1 MAATVGSLLATE
13 SGVINEVISRSME
26 IGLPK
31 MDPFWERVLGGSPA
45 MVKKNDLSRDYVII
59 KTFKQGMA
67 GVFEDGG
74 SRLDSALYG
83 DPLNAALG
91 DKTFLQGQG
100 FGASAQGWP
109 DALDGPNP
117 LPFRQKIHMRSMLG
131 NLAWPLSE
139 LDLEANPAFV
149 NEIVAPKLIGHATL
163 INHRLCTQLYLNQ
176 NNNYRICSCGSFQ
189 SSGASSS
196 ALANG
201 TDVEVSFTPH
211 NLTIDRFAVGQ
222 RLQFWSNPTNGT
234 STAHTAANLR
244 THDGNVAA
252 SVLDRDSM
260 YMVTKVD
267 ELKNR
272 VYVRHISGVAFF
284 SSASPATVA
293 AWHSTVASNNGSD
306 ANAAN
311 TANGVEVSFYGSAN
325 VSATPNVGSGST
337 SGIAGLR
344 SWMKVGDS
352 TGTQTN
358 DNTILGLEADATDR
372 LDVNKHPEFKTMEVD
387 MANGVLTEHTLRRI
401 VRAYNARRRKHGLT
415 IDTLLASEGVWLA
428 YEATRIGREYT
439 DRTGRLSS
447 MNKEG
452 SEEGFTFT
460 YDGRTLRGETSSY
473 VDSNTVYGIKTDGG
487 NWKKFTRPSGYGKKF
502 DKTPGLPY
510 ELVASGM
517 TGLPTNQL
525 PIFRVASN
533 NAQVQLTEFVQMPG
547 RVVMQVAPDQPS
559 GLIIKNVA
567 EDRLAFQS

>member
-176 NNNYRICSCGSFQ
+176 NENYRICTCTSVSDLVSGTTTELSFAP
-189 SSGASSS
+189 G
-196 ALANG
+196 
-201 TDVEVSFTPH
+201 

-222 RLQFWSNPTNGT
+222 RLQFWVKDA
-234 STAHTAANLR
+234 AHTTANLK
-244 THDGNVAA
+244 THDGNAA
-252 SVLDRDSM
+252 ATVLDRDTM

-267 ELKNR
+267 ELTNK
-272 VYVRHISGVAFF
+272 VTVKHITGTAFYADATSTGAVF
-284 SSASPATVA
+284 DTTGADSST
-293 AWHSTVASNNGSD
+293 TL
-306 ANAAN
+306 
-311 TANGVEVSFYGSAN
+311 EVSFFGSAN
-325 VSATPNVGSGST
+325 VSATPATPNVGSGST

-358 DNTILGLEADATDR
+358 ANTILGLEADATDR

-567 EDRLAFQS
+567 EDRLAFAS